1 MTHQT
6 GFVQESLAAVRTTF
20 WLHVVRFA
28 MPGDFRLRMKHLTAR
43 AYEIFGLR
51 SHLQMMPITMLNQI
65 GEALET
71 LQAYRALERRFV
83 AMDTHVL
90 DHTLP

>member
-1 MTHQT
+1 M
-6 GFVQESLAAVRTTF
+6 QESLATVRTTF
-20 WLHVVRFA
+20 RLHVVRFA
-28 MPGDFRLRMKHLTAR
+28 MPGDFRLRMKHLAAR

-65 GEALET
+65 GETLET
-71 LQAYRALERRFV
+71 LQAYRALERCFV
-83 AMDTHVL
+83 AMDAHVL